1 MKYTKEI
8 CDRMVQDYTSGVP
21 AHQIAQDL
29 DVPERSVI
37 AKLSS
42 LGVYQKKSYLNKR
55 GEVPV
60 KKSEHIE
67 RIATLLDTNL
77 ELLESLEKVNKTVLV
92 MIERALS
99 TKIETSDPKSH

>member
-8 CDRMVQDYTSGVP
+8 IDRMVQDYQAQVP
-21 AHQIAQDL
+21 VATIAHQL
-29 DVPERSVI
+29 ELPERSII

-42 LGVYQKKSYLNKR
+42 LGVYHKKTYVNKR

-67 RIATLLDTNL
+67 RISVLLDCDL
-77 ELLESLEKVNKTVLV
+77 ELLESLEKVNKVVLKL
-92 MIERALS
+92 IESRLA
-99 TKIETSDPKSH
+99 DPKSS

>member
-8 CDRMVQDYTSGVP
+8 IDRMVQDYQAQVP
-21 AHQIAQDL
+21 VATIAAEL
-29 DVPERSVI
+29 ELPERSII

-42 LGVYQKKSYLNKR
+42 LGVYHKKTYVNKR

-67 RIATLLDTNL
+67 RISVLLDCDL
-77 ELLESLEKVNKTVLV
+77 ELLESLEKVNKVVLKL
-92 MIERALS
+92 IESRL
-99 TKIETSDPKSH
+99 SDPKAQ